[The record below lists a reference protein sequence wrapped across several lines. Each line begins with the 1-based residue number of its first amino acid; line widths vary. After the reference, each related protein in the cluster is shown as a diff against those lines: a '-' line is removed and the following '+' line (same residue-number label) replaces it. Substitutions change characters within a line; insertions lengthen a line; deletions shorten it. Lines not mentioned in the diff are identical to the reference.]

1 MALDDLRYEPTGGP
15 APEPPP
21 RPGPLRWIAVALAGV
36 AAGGLLTFW
45 WMSRAQPPATSP
57 AATTAAA
64 DTGSPR
70 NRPAPQPMPLPPLSA
85 SDSFLRDLVS
95 TLSRHPALARWL
107 ATDDLVRGA
116 ALAVVQI
123 GDGRTPAVPLGA
135 LQPASRVAVAGTEAG
150 AVDPASYRRWDPAV
164 SALTSIEPADAAQVY
179 VNVKPLLDEAYEEL
193 GYPDGNF
200 DDAVARAVRMLAET
214 PDVSEPPLLLRRP
227 AYFEYEDAA
236 LRSLRPVQKQF
247 VLIGPDNRRQV
258 MAWLRR
264 LAAALDLA
272 G

>member
-1 MALDDLRYEPTGGP
+1 
-15 APEPPP
+15 
-21 RPGPLRWIAVALAGV
+21 
-36 AAGGLLTFW
+36 
-45 WMSRAQPPATSP
+45 
-57 AATTAAA
+57 
-64 DTGSPR
+64 
-70 NRPAPQPMPLPPLSA
+70 
-85 SDSFLRDLVS
+85 
-95 TLSRHPALARWL
+95 
-107 ATDDLVRGA
+107 
-116 ALAVVQI
+116 
-123 GDGRTPAVPLGA
+123 
-135 LQPASRVAVAGTEAG
+135 VAVAGTEAG